1 MQTLIL
7 KLILRSNEKYS
18 RISDLKG
25 DDLDEKGAF
34 CQGWKNLQQLG
45 AGFICLCFS
54 NLLHPSQAIVEYFMI
69 PALHTPLLVE
79 LPLSSVS
86 I

>member
-1 MQTLIL
+1 MRNFCYCSLGLISNKLEMQTLIL

-34 CQGWKNLQQLG
+34 CQG
-45 AGFICLCFS
+45 
-54 NLLHPSQAIVEYFMI
+54 
-69 PALHTPLLVE
+69 
-79 LPLSSVS
+79 
-86 I
+86 